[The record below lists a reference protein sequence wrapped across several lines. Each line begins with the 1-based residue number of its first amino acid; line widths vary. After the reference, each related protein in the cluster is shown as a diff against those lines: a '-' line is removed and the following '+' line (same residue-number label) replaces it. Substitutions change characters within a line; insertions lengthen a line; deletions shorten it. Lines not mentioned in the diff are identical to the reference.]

1 MYKVEINDDAV
12 ASALAR
18 LSTDLG
24 DLSKPMERIGAYLAK
39 TSRDRIDSGISPD
52 GTPFAP
58 RSQTTLNR
66 YAKENKSFKGP
77 LHQSGGMR
85 QGIFHQ
91 YGPSSVEVGSNAIQ
105 AAVMQFGAAQG
116 AFGAF
121 IGKDKLGRDHFH
133 SIPWGNIPAR
143 PFLGIS
149 DDDLQAIPGIID
161 DWFASLPNS
170 AAQ

>member
-1 MYKVEINDDAV
+1 MFKVEINDDAV

-24 DLSKPMERIGAYLAK
+24 DLSDPMDDIGAYLAYS
-39 TSRDRIDSGISPD
+39 SRDRIDSGISPD

-105 AAVMQFGAAQG
+105 AAVMQFGAGQG
-116 AFGAF
+116 AFGKSTR
-121 IGKDKLGRDHFH
+121 GGP
-133 SIPWGNIPAR
+133 IPWGNIPAR

-170 AAQ
+170 SAQ